1 MTSEPTLRAPRPL
14 PFVAL
19 CGLLLALALLAGCV
33 VKPPLARTP
42 DAQSGVPV
50 RDVEARA
57 AQAFEDG
64 DHATSENLYAGLLQ
78 RGGLAPEAEAEAWQ
92 RLADSALAQG
102 HLDTARQALDSLVR
116 LDARALDSWDYNR
129 ATIDLLLR
137 SGKPD
142 QARAHLESLL
152 HDPAR
157 PWDLRLRAGLSVA
170 RDLWSERRYE
180 QAMRILE
187 RLYADSPEPSPLP
200 RGQLEAGLL
209 AELQALDDAT
219 LADLVRLTPVES
231 QWNFPYTI
239 VRLEQA
245 RRLGLQ
251 EKNWPTAWHIL
262 SGISRKGEVADR
274 TLVGGVLT
282 PLRSRFGLPSGGVAL
297 ALPLSGPFAEIG
309 WKVLRGAGAAQWNIL
324 SQGGQM
330 SVQVLNTDAPG
341 WLDEVAA
348 LPADCTLMG
357 GPLQLERLHELEGRN
372 LLARR
377 PVFAFLPRLEGAEE
391 GRDAWRFFSSV
402 EDQAR
407 ALVGLSAGTLGIRNH
422 AVLAPDEAF
431 GQRYAQV
438 FAQEAAARQAEV
450 TATGSYP
457 GDDPTRWSASVAGL
471 LGVNTRAPKDK
482 RLPPRP
488 AFQAVFLPDG
498 WSQARVLAP
507 QFFFYDED
515 RLLLLGPALWAQG
528 LEQDPG
534 VEMNYFRLAVF
545 PGAWWAANPAPGARA
560 LHEAMRADGL
570 GAPDLWVALGYD
582 FIQLAQAVT
591 PLPAAWTPRAVND
604 ALAAAADVPWSMAPM
619 HWDDAG
625 RGSQELFLFQPAP
638 GGFEPVDP
646 AGLATRLE
654 RVRVRHDER
663 VGSLRQKNEIETL
676 RRMQQADP
684 ENQEVNQRLHDL
696 LERQRAQ

>member
-1 MTSEPTLRAPRPL
+1 
-14 PFVAL
+14 
-19 CGLLLALALLAGCV
+19 V

-50 RDVEARA
+50 RDVETRA

-64 DHATSENLYAGLLQ
+64 DHATSESLYAGLLQ

-92 RLADSALAQG
+92 RLADRALAQG

-209 AELQALDDAT
+209 AELQDLDDAI

-348 LPADCTLMG
+348 LPADCTLRAELNWQRCTNG
-357 GPLQLERLHELEGRN
+357 GEPS
-372 LLARR
+372 ARR
-377 PVFAFLPRLEGAEE
+377 PVLYCPGGRRGS
-391 GRDAWRFFSSV
+391 RDAWRFLQV
-402 EDQAR
+402 EDQAGP
-407 ALVGLSAGTLGIRNH
+407 VGLPPNPGHTQTCG
-422 AVLAPDEAF
+422 LAPRQALSH
-431 GQRYAQV
+431 ATPV
-438 FAQEAAARQAEV
+438 VAEAAPGGKSRP
-450 TATGSYP
+450 GSYP
-457 GDDPTRWSASVAGL
+457 ATTPPLSASGSLAL
-471 LGVNTRAPKDK
+471 YSAPDNAA
-482 RLPPRP
+482 RP
-488 AFQAVFLPDG
+488 AASHLFRRSDG
-498 WSQARVLAP
+498 PGRVCAAI
-507 QFFFYDED
+507 FFYTKTVCSG
-515 RLLLLGPALWAQG
+515 RPCGPG
-528 LEQDPG
+528 PG
-534 VEMNYFRLAVF
+534 
-545 PGAWWAANPAPGARA
+545 
-560 LHEAMRADGL
+560 
-570 GAPDLWVALGYD
+570 
-582 FIQLAQAVT
+582 
-591 PLPAAWTPRAVND
+591 
-604 ALAAAADVPWSMAPM
+604 
-619 HWDDAG
+619 
-625 RGSQELFLFQPAP
+625 
-638 GGFEPVDP
+638 
-646 AGLATRLE
+646 
-654 RVRVRHDER
+654 
-663 VGSLRQKNEIETL
+663 ETG
-676 RRMQQADP
+676 
-684 ENQEVNQRLHDL
+684 
-696 LERQRAQ
+696 